1 MQMKTLQKIMNISKY
16 IKYTLLDRTGGIM
29 INKKSLWFL
38 TLFSLI
44 LVLSI
49 YYITMPSELLL
60 TTNTSKIDNEQ
71 NKDENSE
78 PTISVEESDLLV
90 ALRVEAD
97 EEMASAIEDLQL
109 VLTNTESSVE
119 EKNKAYE
126 KIKELNDNRGEEEKL
141 ETQIKENYNLNSF
154 VKINASQ
161 ISVTVNSDE
170 HSESLANNIM
180 RTIQSNYEDSKYI
193 TVKFQK

>member
-1 MQMKTLQKIMNISKY
+1 
-16 IKYTLLDRTGGIM
+16 M

-60 TTNTSKIDNEQ
+60 TGKSNITSDTKE
-71 NKDENSE
+71 E
-78 PTISVEESDLLV
+78 PTVNIEESDLLV
-90 ALRVEAD
+90 ALRVESD
-97 EEMASAIEDLQL
+97 EEMSKEIKELEL
-109 VLTNTESSVE
+109 ILTNADSSVE
-119 EKNKAYE
+119 EKNSAYE
-126 KIKELNDNRGEEEKL
+126 KIKDLNSNRSEEEKL
-141 ETQIKENYNLNSF
+141 ESQIKESHKLDSF
-154 VKINASQ
+154 VKIKGNN
-161 ISVTVNSDE
+161 ISVIVKSKE
-170 HSESLANNIM
+170 HSNNLANSIM

>member
-1 MQMKTLQKIMNISKY
+1 
-16 IKYTLLDRTGGIM
+16 M

-60 TTNTSKIDNEQ
+60 TTKQ
-71 NKDENSE
+71 ENLITE
-78 PTISVEESDLLV
+78 EEEKEVNISVEESDLLV

-97 EEMASAIEDLQL
+97 EEMTSQIEDLQL
-109 VLTNTESSVE
+109 ILTNAESSVE
-119 EKNKAYE
+119 DKNKAYE
-126 KIKELNDNRGEEEKL
+126 KIKELNDIRGEEEKL
-141 ETQIKENYNLNSF
+141 QTQIKENYKLDSFIKIKDNQIQVTINS
-154 VKINASQ
+154 K
-161 ISVTVNSDE
+161 E
-170 HSESLANNIM
+170 HNQRLANNIM
-180 RTIQSNYEDSKYI
+180 RTLQSNYDESKYI

>member
-1 MQMKTLQKIMNISKY
+1 
-16 IKYTLLDRTGGIM
+16 M

-60 TTNTSKIDNEQ
+60 TTTTTIKEET
-71 NKDENSE
+71 DESTE

-97 EEMASAIEDLQL
+97 EEMASEIEDLQA
-109 VLTNTESSVE
+109 VLTNTESSVD
-119 EKNKAYE
+119 EKNSAYE
-126 KIKELNDNRGEEEKL
+126 KIKELNDTRGEEEKL
-141 ETQIKENYNLNSF
+141 ESQIKDTYKLDSF
-154 VKINASQ
+154 IKITSTG
-161 ISVTVNSDE
+161 ISVTVKSDE

-180 RTIQSNYEDSKYI
+180 RTIQANYEDSKYI
-193 TVKFQK
+193 TVKFQQ

>member
-1 MQMKTLQKIMNISKY
+1 
-16 IKYTLLDRTGGIM
+16 M

-60 TTNTSKIDNEQ
+60 TTNKENIKQETKDKEVNID
-71 NKDENSE
+71 
-78 PTISVEESDLLV
+78 VEESNLLV
-90 ALRVEAD
+90 ALRVESD
-97 EEMASAIEDLQL
+97 EEMSKQIEDLQL
-109 VLTNTESSVE
+109 ILTNAESSVDD
-119 EKNKAYE
+119 KNKAYE

-141 ETQIKENYNLNSF
+141 ENQIKENYKLDSF
-154 VKINASQ
+154 IKINDNQ
-161 ISVTVNSDE
+161 IQVTVNSSE
-170 HSESLANNIM
+170 HSENLANNIM
-180 RTIQSNYEDSKYI
+180 RLIQSNYEDSKYI

>member
-1 MQMKTLQKIMNISKY
+1 
-16 IKYTLLDRTGGIM
+16 M
-29 INKKSLWFL
+29 INKRSLWFL

-60 TTNTSKIDNEQ
+60 TTNKTNIEE
-71 NKDENSE
+71 NKKTE
-78 PTISVEESDLLV
+78 PTISIEESDILV
-90 ALRVEAD
+90 ALRVESD
-97 EEMASAIEDLQL
+97 EEMTKQIEDLRL

-119 EKNKAYE
+119 DKNKAYE
-126 KIKELNDNRGEEEKL
+126 KIKELNDTRGEEEKL
-141 ETQIKENYNLNSF
+141 ENQIKENYKLSSF
-154 VKINASQ
+154 VKITENG
-161 ISVTVNSDE
+161 ISVTVNSNQ

-180 RTIQSNYEDSKYI
+180 RTIQSNYEESKYI

>member
-1 MQMKTLQKIMNISKY
+1 
-16 IKYTLLDRTGGIM
+16 M

-60 TTNTSKIDNEQ
+60 TTGTKNTKEEKQEEVNV
-71 NKDENSE
+71 N
-78 PTISVEESDLLV
+78 VEESDLLV

-97 EEMASAIEDLQL
+97 EEMSKQIEDLQT
-109 VLTNTESSVE
+109 VLTKADSSVDD
-119 EKNKAYE
+119 KNKAYE
-126 KIKELNDNRGEEEKL
+126 KIKELNDTRGEEEKL
-141 ETQIKENYNLNSF
+141 ESQIKDNYKLESF
-154 VKINASQ
+154 IKINGNQ
-161 ISVTVNSDE
+161 IQVTINSDE
-170 HSESLANNIM
+170 HSESIANNIM

>member
-1 MQMKTLQKIMNISKY
+1 
-16 IKYTLLDRTGGIM
+16 M

-60 TTNTSKIDNEQ
+60 TTNKPV
-71 NKDENSE
+71 KDKKEESN
-78 PTISVEESDLLV
+78 PTVKVEESNLLV

-97 EEMASAIEDLQL
+97 EAMSKEIEDLQL
-109 VLTNTESSVE
+109 VLTNSESSSE
-119 EKNKAYE
+119 DKNKAYE
-126 KIKELNDNRGEEEKL
+126 KIKELNDNRGQEEKL
-141 ETQIKENYNLNSF
+141 EAEIKENYKLDSF
-154 VKINASQ
+154 IKITDNQ
-161 ISVTVNSDE
+161 IQVTVK
-170 HSESLANNIM
+170 SEKHDGKLANNIM
-180 RTIQSNYEDSKYI
+180 RTIQANFEESKYI

>member
-1 MQMKTLQKIMNISKY
+1 
-16 IKYTLLDRTGGIM
+16 M

-60 TTNTSKIDNEQ
+60 TGSNNIIN
-71 NKDENSE
+71 NKQESLEE
-78 PTISVEESDLLV
+78 PTVNIEESDLLV
-90 ALRVEAD
+90 ALRVESD
-97 EEMASAIEDLQL
+97 EEMAKEINELEL
-109 VLTNTESSVE
+109 ILTNANSTAE

-126 KIKELNDNRGEEEKL
+126 KIKDLNSNRSEEEKL
-141 ETQIKENYNLNSF
+141 ESQIKETHKLEPF
-154 VKINASQ
+154 VKIKGNN
-161 ISVTVNSDE
+161 ISVIVKSKD
-170 HSESLANNIM
+170 HSNNLANNIM

-193 TVKFQK
+193 TVKFQE

>member
-1 MQMKTLQKIMNISKY
+1 
-16 IKYTLLDRTGGIM
+16 M

-60 TTNTSKIDNEQ
+60 TSGTNINLNNENNNDSSK
-71 NKDENSE
+71 
-78 PTISVEESDLLV
+78 PTVNIEESDLLV
-90 ALRVEAD
+90 ALRVESD
-97 EEMASAIEDLQL
+97 EEMAEEIEQLQL
-109 VLTNTESSVE
+109 VLTNADSSVE

-126 KIKELNDNRGEEEKL
+126 KIKDINNNRGEEEKL
-141 ETQIKENYNLNSF
+141 ETQIKETHNLESF
-154 VKINASQ
+154 VKIKGNN
-161 ISVTVNSDE
+161 ISVIVKSSD
-170 HSESLANNIM
+170 HSNNIANNIM

-193 TVKFQK
+193 TVKFQE

>member
-1 MQMKTLQKIMNISKY
+1 
-16 IKYTLLDRTGGIM
+16 M

-49 YYITMPSELLL
+49 YYITMPSELML
-60 TTNTSKIDNEQ
+60 TTNS
-71 NKDENSE
+71 NKAEKSE
-78 PTISVEESDLLV
+78 SSTPTISVDESDILV

-97 EEMASAIEDLQL
+97 EEMSKEIEDLQL
-109 VLTNTESSVE
+109 ILTNTESSVD

-126 KIKELNDNRGEEEKL
+126 KIKELNDMRGIEEKL
-141 ETQIKENYNLNSF
+141 ENQIKESYKLDSF
-154 VKINASQ
+154 VKIDGNQ
-161 ISVTVNSDE
+161 IKVTVNSSE

-180 RTIQSNYEDSKYI
+180 RTIQSNYEESKYI

>member
-1 MQMKTLQKIMNISKY
+1 
-16 IKYTLLDRTGGIM
+16 M

-60 TTNTSKIDNEQ
+60 TTNTSNLLNEEEKQEEVNID
-71 NKDENSE
+71 
-78 PTISVEESDLLV
+78 VEESDLLV
-90 ALRVEAD
+90 ALRVESD
-97 EEMASAIEDLQL
+97 EKMTNEIEELQL
-109 VLTNTESSVE
+109 ILTNADSSVD

-126 KIKELNDNRGEEEKL
+126 KIKELNDIRGEEEKL
-141 ETQIKENYNLNSF
+141 ENQVKENYKLDAF
-154 VKINASQ
+154 IKINGNQ
-161 ISVTVNSDE
+161 IQVTINSSE
-170 HSESLANNIM
+170 HSNNLANNIM
-180 RTIQSNYEDSKYI
+180 RTIQSNYKDSKYI

>member
-1 MQMKTLQKIMNISKY
+1 
-16 IKYTLLDRTGGIM
+16 M

-60 TTNTSKIDNEQ
+60 TTNTSNLLNEEKEQEEVNID
-71 NKDENSE
+71 
-78 PTISVEESDLLV
+78 VEESDLLV
-90 ALRVEAD
+90 ALRVESD
-97 EEMASAIEDLQL
+97 EKMSSEIEELQL
-109 VLTNTESSVE
+109 ILTNADSSVD

-126 KIKELNDNRGEEEKL
+126 KIKELNDVRGEEEKL
-141 ETQIKENYNLNSF
+141 EKQVKENYKLDAF
-154 VKINASQ
+154 IKINGNQ
-161 ISVTVNSDE
+161 IQVTINSSE
-170 HSESLANNIM
+170 HSNNLANNIM
-180 RTIQSNYEDSKYI
+180 RTIQANYKDSKYI

>member
-1 MQMKTLQKIMNISKY
+1 
-16 IKYTLLDRTGGIM
+16 M

-60 TTNTSKIDNEQ
+60 TTNTSNLLNEEKEQEEVNID
-71 NKDENSE
+71 
-78 PTISVEESDLLV
+78 VEESDLLV
-90 ALRVEAD
+90 ALRVESD
-97 EEMASAIEDLQL
+97 EKMSNEIKELQL
-109 VLTNTESSVE
+109 ILTNADSSVD

-126 KIKELNDNRGEEEKL
+126 KIKELNDVRGEEEKL
-141 ETQIKENYNLNSF
+141 EKQVKENYKLDAF
-154 VKINASQ
+154 IKINGNQ
-161 ISVTVNSDE
+161 IQVTINSSE
-170 HSESLANNIM
+170 HSNNLANNIM
-180 RTIQSNYEDSKYI
+180 RTIQANYKDSKYI

>member
-1 MQMKTLQKIMNISKY
+1 MNCLQFFSNNLKFNKY
-16 IKYTLLDRTGGIM
+16 NLIDTGGNM

-60 TTNTSKIDNEQ
+60 TTSTNNTSTEE
-71 NKDENSE
+71 KDKEVNIE
-78 PTISVEESDLLV
+78 VEESDLLV
-90 ALRVEAD
+90 ALRVESD
-97 EEMASAIEDLQL
+97 EEMTNKIEELQL
-109 VLTNTESSVE
+109 ILTNAESSVD

-126 KIKELNDNRGEEEKL
+126 KIKELNDTRGEEEKL
-141 ETQIKENYNLNSF
+141 ETQIKENYKLDSFIKIKDNQIQVTINS
-154 VKINASQ
+154 S
-161 ISVTVNSDE
+161 E
-170 HSESLANNIM
+170 HSENLANNIM
-180 RTIQSNYEDSKYI
+180 RTIQSNYDESKYI

>member
-1 MQMKTLQKIMNISKY
+1 
-16 IKYTLLDRTGGIM
+16 M

-60 TTNTSKIDNEQ
+60 TTNANNASTEENNEEVNVDIQ
-71 NKDENSE
+71 
-78 PTISVEESDLLV
+78 ESDLLV
-90 ALRVEAD
+90 ALRVESD
-97 EEMASAIEDLQL
+97 EEMTNKIEELQL
-109 VLTNTESSVE
+109 ILTNAESSVD

-126 KIKELNDNRGEEEKL
+126 KIKELNDVRGEEEKL
-141 ETQIKENYNLNSF
+141 ETQVKENYKLDSF
-154 VKINASQ
+154 IKINDNQ
-161 ISVTVNSDE
+161 IKVTINSSE
-170 HSESLANNIM
+170 HSENLANNIM
-180 RTIQSNYEDSKYI
+180 RTIQSNYDESKYI

>member
-1 MQMKTLQKIMNISKY
+1 
-16 IKYTLLDRTGGIM
+16 M

-60 TTNTSKIDNEQ
+60 TTNKNNLEIKDTK
-71 NKDENSE
+71 NKEVNVE
-78 PTISVEESDLLV
+78 IEESDLLV

-97 EEMASAIEDLQL
+97 EEMSKEIEDLKTI
-109 VLTNTESSVE
+109 LTNAESSVDD
-119 EKNKAYE
+119 KNKAYE
-126 KIKELNDNRGEEEKL
+126 KIKNLNDKRGEEEKL
-141 ETQIKENYNLNSF
+141 ESQIKDNYKLNTF
-154 VKINASQ
+154 VKIKDNQ
-161 ISVTVNSDE
+161 IQVTVDSSE

-180 RTIQSNYEDSKYI
+180 RTIQANYEDSKYI

>member
-1 MQMKTLQKIMNISKY
+1 
-16 IKYTLLDRTGGIM
+16 M

-60 TTNTSKIDNEQ
+60 TTNTSNLLNEEKEQ
-71 NKDENSE
+71 EEVNVD
-78 PTISVEESDLLV
+78 IEESDLLV
-90 ALRVEAD
+90 ALRVESD
-97 EEMASAIEDLQL
+97 EEMTSEIEELQL
-109 VLTNTESSVE
+109 ILTNAQSSVD

-126 KIKELNDNRGEEEKL
+126 KIKELNDVRGEEEKL
-141 ETQIKENYNLNSF
+141 EVQIKETYKLDSF
-154 VKINASQ
+154 VKIKNNEIQ
-161 ISVTVNSDE
+161 VTINSSE
-170 HSESLANNIM
+170 HSNNLANNIM
-180 RTIQSNYEDSKYI
+180 RTIQSNYNESKYI